1 MKHSKYRNTG
11 ILFELLVRQIASDT
25 LANQDSS
32 AVKIIKKYFNSNT
45 QLGRE
50 LELYQSVIKEK
61 FSTETKAN
69 KFLDAALTARRQ
81 LNSSSLR
88 REKYNLIKEI
98 KQNFDSELFFKSRV
112 NNYRELGS
120 VFRLFETELQPAED
134 VKNRYQLI
142 EHILKS
148 DAPRKQGAL
157 IQEDY
162 GRQDKDTRLL
172 SYKILIDKF
181 NSKYDKLNER
191 QKSLLRKFINN
202 VSDTSS
208 LKEHIISEVPYIKRT
223 LNRKIKSVND
233 PVLKIKLK
241 EVMKQ
246 ANRLGKSRT
255 IKDKEIVSLLK
266 LYELITELKNVK

>member
-148 DAPRKQGAL
+148 DAPRKQGTL

>member
-1 MKHSKYRNTG
+1 MKLVLADNKYS
-11 ILFELLVRQIASDT
+11 ILT
-25 LANQDSS
+25 LAKPIYNTTSS
-32 AVKIIKKYFNSNT
+32 FSLIPL
-45 QLGRE
+45 LG
-50 LELYQSVIKEK
+50 
-61 FSTETKAN
+61 
-69 KFLDAALTARRQ
+69 DC
-81 LNSSSLR
+81 
-88 REKYNLIKEI
+88 
-98 KQNFDSELFFKSRV
+98 
-112 NNYRELGS
+112 
-120 VFRLFETELQPAED
+120 
-134 VKNRYQLI
+134 
-142 EHILKS
+142 
-148 DAPRKQGAL
+148 
-157 IQEDY
+157 
-162 GRQDKDTRLL
+162 
-172 SYKILIDKF
+172 KILIDKF

-233 PVLKIKLK
+233 PVLKIKLA

>member
-32 AVKIIKKYFNSNT
+32 AVKIIKKYFNSKT
-45 QLGRE
+45 QLGKE

-69 KFLDAALTARRQ
+69 KFLDAALSARCR
-81 LNSSSLR
+81 LNSATLR

-98 KQNFDSELFFKSRV
+98 KASFDPESFFKSRV

-120 VFRLFETELQPAED
+120 VFRLFESSLQPAED

-142 EHILKS
+142 EHILNTEGLNQRTS
-148 DAPRKQGAL
+148 VINEL
-157 IQEDY
+157 YE
-162 GRQDKDTRLL
+162 RQDKDTRLL

-181 NSKYDKLNER
+181 NNKYDKLNER
-191 QKSLLRKFINN
+191 QKKLLREYINN
-202 VSDTSS
+202 VSNTAN
-208 LKEHIISEVPYIKRT
+208 LKNYIISEVPYIKRT
-223 LNRKIKSVND
+223 INRKIKSVND
-233 PVLKIKLK
+233 PVLKIKLA

-246 ANRLGKSRT
+246 ANRLGKSRS
-255 IKDKEIVSLLK
+255 IKDKEIISLLK

>member
-32 AVKIIKKYFNSNT
+32 AVKIIKKYFNSKT
-45 QLGRE
+45 QLGQE

-69 KFLDAALTARRQ
+69 KFLDAAVIARRQ
-81 LNSSSLR
+81 LSSASLR

-98 KQNFDSELFFKSRV
+98 KENFDPESFFKSRV

-120 VFRLFETELQPAED
+120 VFSLFESSLQPAED

-142 EHILKS
+142 EHILKPDS
-148 DAPRKQGAL
+148 KNPRKSILGETYQ
-157 IQEDY
+157 
-162 GRQDKDTRLL
+162 RQDKDTRLL

-181 NSKYDKLNER
+181 NNKYDKLNER
-191 QKSLLRKFINN
+191 QKNLLREYINN
-202 VSDTSS
+202 VSNTAN
-208 LKEHIISEVPYIKRT
+208 LKSYIISEVPYIKRT
-223 LNRKIKSVND
+223 INRKIKSVND
-233 PVLKIKLK
+233 PVLKIKLA